1 MTTTLNITDAP
12 APARKVKV
20 GDKVTVDDPKFPG
33 VWTVKNLG
41 PKNASLTPDHGGRG
55 LRAPYYML
63 SDAVE
68 GAVTVTAVSLPAYF
82 AEGEIVRV
90 PNSKWTGLY
99 VVIKDNG
106 GDRVNLAKL
115 GGEGGRY
122 LRIAKRAVTKV
133 DPADVLK

>member
-1 MTTTLNITDAP
+1 MTTALNTRS
-12 APARKVKV
+12 ARKV

-33 VWTVKNLG
+33 VWTVKSLG

-68 GAVTVTAVSLPAYF
+68 GAVTVTAVPLPAYF
-82 AEGEIVRV
+82 AEGEIVRLSGKFAGV
-90 PNSKWTGLY
+90 Y
-99 VVIKDNG
+99 VVIKDG
-106 GDRVNLAKL
+106 GADRVNVAKL
-115 GGEGGRY
+115 GGDGGRY
-122 LRIAKRAVTKV
+122 VRIDKRSVTKV